1 LLKQKKMSKRMMTDG
16 TGRPEEVALQDVA
29 AFIFDMDGVIYRG
42 EVVVPGA
49 ADFLAGLRRRN
60 IPYVFLTNN
69 STTPS
74 DKVAARLA
82 RMGVQATPD
91 EVLTSAD
98 VTAAALADE
107 MPGGRVLLVGE
118 EGIHRAL
125 AERGFQFTEDH
136 RDADIVVV
144 GMDRQFTYAKAQE
157 AGLAIRGGAAFVAT
171 NTDRSLPTP
180 IGLVPGAGS
189 IVAMLEAATDVQAR
203 VFGKPSPGIY
213 LYALPRLGVPAHRA
227 AAVGDRPETDIIG
240 GQQAGMRTIGVLT
253 GVGTKDDF
261 AAMQPPPDWV
271 FEDLVALGAAYFSRT

>member
-1 LLKQKKMSKRMMTDG
+1 MRMSKRMMSEG
-16 TGRPEEVALQDVA
+16 TARRGNGALHDVA

-42 EVVVPGA
+42 EMVIPGA
-49 ADFLAGLRRRN
+49 AEFIAELRRRQ
-60 IPYVFLTNN
+60 IPFVFLTNN
-69 STTPS
+69 STTPP
-74 DKVAARLA
+74 DKVAARLLH
-82 RMGVQATPD
+82 MGLPAEAS

-107 MPGGRVLLVGE
+107 MPGRRVLLVGE
-118 EGIHRAL
+118 EGIYRAL
-125 AERGFQFTEDH
+125 AERGFRFTEDH
-136 RDADIVVV
+136 READIVVV

-157 AGLAIRGGAAFVAT
+157 AGLAIRRGAPFIAT

-180 IGLVPGAGS
+180 LGQIPGAGS
-189 IVAMLEAATDVQAR
+189 IVAMLETATDVQAR

-213 LYALPRLGVPAHRA
+213 LYALPRLGVSAGRA

-253 GVGTKDDF
+253 GVGTKEDF

-271 FEDLVALGAAYFSRT
+271 FEDLAALGAAYFRS